1 VTALLQRVLPP
12 KPQKPPWHTPT
23 HLNLCL
29 PSYLVED
36 NPPHPNCSPVVLAA
50 WAAEIAVIV
59 PSPISRRPEVLT
71 EVVAFDCDG
80 GSTLRLAISVVH
92 LDSIGSLL

>member
-1 VTALLQRVLPP
+1 
-12 KPQKPPWHTPT
+12 
-23 HLNLCL
+23 
-29 PSYLVED
+29 
-36 NPPHPNCSPVVLAA
+36 
-50 WAAEIAVIV
+50 VIV